1 MKYDTVII
9 GGGISGLVAGITLCS
24 AGQKVCI
31 VSSGQSALHF
41 NSGSMELLGRDS
53 MGHDIE
59 NPMEAMKSLPA
70 SHPYSKIGHDTLAA
84 LLPGVKDFFAQAG
97 IRLCGDGTRN
107 HYRITPMGGFC
118 PAWLSLDGYA
128 MFDRPAHMEED
139 TILIINIKGF
149 IDFYPEFIRHALEG
163 SNKCVVCEITHPRI
177 ERLRK
182 SASEM
187 RPTNISSVITGSVVK
202 DIAAEINML
211 IAKTGAD
218 AVIMPA
224 VVGAL
229 NGHPDTELRSRVDKP
244 LYYAPTM
251 PISVGGMHMQM
262 MLRQYFRSLGGDYFL
277 GDTVSSATLGEDGSV
292 RSIFTD
298 NLGDTPL
305 DADEYILASG
315 SFISHGLLATYE
327 RICEPIFGLD
337 VEAPE
342 QRTEWCSPDIFGSHP
357 YMSAGV
363 ATDEH
368 FHPSIKGQTV
378 RNLFAAGSV
387 GAGCDP
393 LQEQS
398 GAGVAILTAMF
409 IAREILKTYRHDV
422 QK

>member
-53 MGHDIE
+53 LGHDIE
-59 NPMEAMKSLPA
+59 NPLEAMKSLPA
-70 SHPYSKIGHDTLAA
+70 SHPYSKIGHDTLAT

-97 IRLCGDGTRN
+97 IRLCGDSMRN

-128 MFDRPAHMEED
+128 MFDRPAHIAD
-139 TILIINIKGF
+139 GTILIINIKGF
-149 IDFYPEFIRHALEG
+149 IDFYPEFISHALETT
-163 SNKCVVCEITHPRI
+163 NKCVTCEITHPRI
-177 ERLRK
+177 EHLRK

-202 DIAAEINML
+202 DIAAEINKL

-229 NGHPDTELRSRVDKP
+229 HGHPEIELRDSVDKP
-244 LYYAPTM
+244 LFYAPTM
-251 PISVGGMHMQM
+251 PISVGGMHMQI
-262 MLRQYFRSLGGDYFL
+262 MLRQYFRSIGGDYFL
-277 GDTVSSATLGEDGSV
+277 GDTVSSATLASDGSI

-298 NLGDTPL
+298 NLGDTPIE
-305 DADEYILASG
+305 ADEFILASG

-327 RICEPIFGLD
+327 KICEPIFGLD
-337 VEAPE
+337 VDAPE
-342 QRTEWCSPDIFGSHP
+342 RRTDWCSSDIYARQP

-363 ATDEH
+363 ATDNH
-368 FHPSIKGQTV
+368 FHPSINGHTV
-378 RNLFAAGSV
+378 RNLFVAGSV

-409 IAREILKTYRHDV
+409 IAREILKLHHHDL

>member
-1 MKYDTVII
+1 MKYDTIII

-24 AGQKVCI
+24 AGQKVGI

-41 NSGSMELLGRDS
+41 NSGSMELLGQDS
-53 MGHDIE
+53 LGNDIV
-59 NPMEAMKSLPA
+59 NPCEAIKALPS
-70 SHPYSKIGHDTLAA
+70 SHPYSKIGADTMADMLA
-84 LLPGVKDFFAQAG
+84 GVKDFFAQAG
-97 IRLCGDGTRN
+97 VKLCGDEHRN
-107 HYRITPMGGFC
+107 HYRITPMGAFR

-128 MFDRPAHMEED
+128 MFDRPAHLAD
-139 TILIINIKGF
+139 GTILIVNIKGF
-149 IDFYPEFIRHALEG
+149 IDFYPEFIRHALEPA
-163 SNKCVVCEITHPRI
+163 NRCELREITHPRI

-187 RPTNISSVITGSVVK
+187 RPTNISAVITGDVVK
-202 DIAAEINML
+202 DIAAEINIL
-211 IAKTGAD
+211 IESTGAD

-224 VVGAL
+224 VVGSL
-229 NGHPDTELRSRVDKP
+229 HGHPDTELRKRVSKP

-251 PISVGGMHMQM
+251 PISVGGMHMQIT
-262 MLRQYFRSLGGDYFL
+262 LRQHFRSIGGDYFL
-277 GDTVSSATLGEDGSV
+277 GDTVSSAVIDDGHV
-292 RSIFTD
+292 CSIFTD

-305 DADEYILASG
+305 EAHNFILASG

-327 RICEPIFGLD
+327 KICEPIFGLD
-337 VEAPE
+337 IEAPE
-342 QRTEWCSPDIFGSHP
+342 NRVDWCSQDIYSAHP

-363 ATDEH
+363 ATDSM
-368 FHPSIKGQTV
+368 FHPSIQGRPV

-387 GAGCDP
+387 TAGCDP

-409 IAREILKTYRHDV
+409 IAREILKTYRHDI